1 MKKKMVF
8 LKDRLINEG
17 YFDTE
22 KEATSWAMMKR
33 ILVDNEM
40 VFSINTK
47 VSEDSVIRIK
57 EYYKRRYVNKGGLK
71 LEKALAEFKID
82 VTDLVCLDCGA
93 SMGGF
98 TDCLLQH
105 GAKYCY
111 AVDVGHGQL
120 AAKLII
126 DERVENLERTN
137 ISDEKLLHL
146 SPTPQLVTL
155 DLSYLS
161 LRKGI
166 PTAMSIMKNEGT
178 IIALIKPI
186 YEVYNT
192 EIRRTGNVNEPEI
205 HKEILSNLLSFINET
220 NIKIIGLTNSPIKG
234 NNDAIE
240 YLIGLSTVGDHK
252 DRNEGGI
259 EDMVDID
266 RAIEDAFKLEKFSK
280 NEHPKP

>member
-1 MKKKMVF
+1 MVL

-22 KEATSWAMMKR
+22 KEAASWAMMKR
-33 ILVDNEM
+33 ILIDNEM
-40 VFSINTK
+40 VFTINTK
-47 VSEDSVIRIK
+47 VREDSVIRIK
-57 EYYKRRYVNKGGLK
+57 EYYKRKYVNKGGLK
-71 LEKALAEFKID
+71 LEKALAEFKVD

-120 AAKLII
+120 AAKLMI
-126 DERVENLERTN
+126 DERVVNLERTN

-146 SPTPQLVTL
+146 NPTPRLISL

-161 LRKGI
+161 LKKGI
-166 PTAMSIMKNEGT
+166 PTALNIMKNRGT

-205 HKEILSNLLSFINET
+205 HKEILSDLLSFIIDET
-220 NIKIIGLTNSPIKG
+220 SLNIIGLTNSPIKG

-240 YLIGLSTVGDHK
+240 YLIGLSTVLS
-252 DRNEGGI
+252 NEGGI
-259 EDMVDID
+259 KHSEDID
-266 RAIEDAFKLEKFSK
+266 LAIEDAFKLEKFSR